1 MVHDKDMVEIVRQR
15 TTERKLDLAN
25 LNLDRF
31 PTGIWALFGL
41 KLGIARLGRFW
52 LFKKNL

>member
-1 MVHDKDMVEIVRQR
+1 MVHDKDMAEIVRQR

-41 KLGIARLGRFW
+41 NEKNVDKIKTWSKLF
-52 LFKKNL
+52 